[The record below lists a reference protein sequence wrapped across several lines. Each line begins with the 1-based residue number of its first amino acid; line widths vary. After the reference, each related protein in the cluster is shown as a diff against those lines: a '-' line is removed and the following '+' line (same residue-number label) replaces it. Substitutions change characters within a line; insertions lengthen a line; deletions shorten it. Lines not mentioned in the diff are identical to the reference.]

1 MTAGRRKWG
10 GGGCPSMESPLVNI
24 IAWQWFVRGVWQWVK
39 GRRLKDGDR
48 RGKYG
53 ITIDIWS
60 VGKLRLQ
67 LDSNIFCVAL
77 DGNIRWHYITTDW
90 IGTETLP
97 VVVVITKVESIPT
110 AAVAATRCQYQ
121 GGLPPGREWVP
132 YLPPPP
138 PCEQIDR
145 RLWKHYLPLRYVKM
159 SLDEARITN
168 QVIKD
173 KFSEDSK

>member
-1 MTAGRRKWG
+1 MWG
-10 GGGCPSMESPLVNI
+10 GGRCPSMESPLVNI
-24 IAWQWFVRGVWQWVK
+24 IAWLWFVRGGGMTV
-39 GRRLKDGDR
+39 GRMRIGGGSMESLFV
-48 RGKYG
+48 Y
-53 ITIDIWS
+53 WS

-67 LDSNIFCVAL
+67 LDSNIFCVAW

-90 IGTETLP
+90 IGTETVP
-97 VVVVITKVESIPT
+97 VIVVITKVESIPT
-110 AAVAATRCQYQ
+110 TSVAATRCQYQ

-138 PCEQIDR
+138 PCEQTDR

-159 SLDEARITN
+159 SLDEAKN
-168 QVIKD
+168 QVFKD